1 MSSTKINTK
10 ALEKKVGGLKD
21 MYNTL
26 SNVYYL
32 PTLGARGVNKDYLW
46 ALATD
51 ATVWAPP
58 HTCGKYEFYYQGRG
72 AQELFEILAKDLLA
86 KKNLKLGFGEGALPN
101 IEWIKISILHVHDG
115 IDKYGLLSKS
125 TKDFR
130 YTDIERDIIMGHKD
144 VSMKPEYLLV

>member
-10 ALEKKVGGLKD
+10 VLEKKVGDLKN

-32 PTLGARGVNKDYLW
+32 PTLGARGVNKNYLW

-72 AQELFEILAKDLLA
+72 AQELFEILAKDLLT
-86 KKNLKLGFGEGALPN
+86 KKKSKVRLRGGSPP
-101 IEWIKISILHVHDG
+101 
-115 IDKYGLLSKS
+115 KY
-125 TKDFR
+125 
-130 YTDIERDIIMGHKD
+130 
-144 VSMKPEYLLV
+144 